1 MSTLL
6 KSRRLISSLAR
17 YVDRIDLP
25 RGKRPEDQPKNP
37 EGFLEQEKHEN
48 SPSKQTGSRQKKRE
62 PIQKHGISTGKDEI
76 KDGER
81 PDKADYHLRP
91 IYRDLYKEHLR
102 KLAVLAGEL
111 ATDIE
116 NGNLERMRHPAK
128 TDPKAPFGGLDLVRI
143 FHSQNSRL
151 WPFLAQHLDN
161 EFVTPKLT
169 KQIDQTAVHKLVNRI
184 LKIESGDRD
193 LAELVR
199 NKLVLLSERGTFE
212 GNCNICRNYFY
223 DSGNK
228 QVHPD

>member
-1 MSTLL
+1 
-6 KSRRLISSLAR
+6 
-17 YVDRIDLP
+17 
-25 RGKRPEDQPKNP
+25 
-37 EGFLEQEKHEN
+37 
-48 SPSKQTGSRQKKRE
+48 
-62 PIQKHGISTGKDEI
+62 
-76 KDGER
+76 
-81 PDKADYHLRP
+81 
-91 IYRDLYKEHLR
+91 LYKEHLR
-102 KLAVLAGEL
+102 KLAALAGEL

-151 WPFLAQHLDN
+151 WPFLTQHLDN

-169 KQIDQTAVHKLVNRI
+169 KQIDQTAVHILVNRI